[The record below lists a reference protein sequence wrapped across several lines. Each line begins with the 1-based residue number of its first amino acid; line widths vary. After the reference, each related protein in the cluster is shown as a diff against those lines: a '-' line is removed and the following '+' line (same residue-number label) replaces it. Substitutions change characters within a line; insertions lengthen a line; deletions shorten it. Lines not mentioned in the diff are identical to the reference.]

1 MGVVN
6 VTPDS
11 FSDGGRF
18 ADVDAAVA
26 HGLALAGSGAAVLD
40 VGGES
45 TRPGAGAV
53 DPAEEL
59 RRTLPVV
66 RELVAASDV
75 PVSIDT
81 TKAAVAA
88 AALDAGAM
96 IVNDVS
102 GGAADDGMLRVV
114 ADAGAMLVV
123 MHTRGTPRT
132 MRAEARY
139 DDVVQE
145 VGDELRARVD
155 AASDAGVRT
164 DALLADPGIGFAK
177 TAEHNLAVLAGL
189 ADLAERV
196 EVPLLVGASRKS
208 FLGHLLGDAPVDAR
222 EEATLAMTVWCFLHG
237 AAMVRVHDVESS
249 YRASRLLDALD
260 RATPEGLVEGMAA

>member
-18 ADVDAAVA
+18 SEASRAIS
-26 HGLALAGSGAAVLD
+26 HGLELASAGAALLD
-40 VGGES
+40 IGGES
-45 TRPGAGAV
+45 TRPGADPV
-53 DPAEEL
+53 DAAEEL

-66 RELVAASDV
+66 RELATTRV

-81 TKAAVAA
+81 TKAEVAA
-88 AALDAGAM
+88 GALEAGAAM
-96 IVNDVS
+96 VNDVS
-102 GGAADDGMLRVV
+102 GGTADPAMLRVV

-132 MRAEARY
+132 MQAEARY
-139 DDVVQE
+139 DDVVRE

-155 AASDAGVRT
+155 AAVVAGVRPE
-164 DALLADPGIGFAK
+164 AILADPGIGFAK
-177 TAEHNLAVLAGL
+177 TGEHNLALLAALPAL
-189 ADLAERV
+189 AARV

-208 FLGHLLGDAPVDAR
+208 FLGHVLGDAPVDAR
-222 EEATLAMTVWCFLHG
+222 EEATLATTVWCFVNG
-237 AAMVRVHDVESS
+237 AAVVRVHDVAASV
-249 YRASRLLDALD
+249 RAVQLLDALD
-260 RATPEGLVEGMAA
+260 RATPHGMAA